1 MFLSSSLFPFEEF
14 PIVLCT
20 VICILFLGSA
30 GKTVSTPPRLVSQN
44 TSISRHTDSC
54 QQWAGVPRQSKQN
67 FPLGFW
73 KSSWEI
79 HASGFMSCDK
89 DVSQLVYLLP
99 LQKSV
104 PGNKSNKEKKKQSWD
119 WKEKERE
126 RECRRKVVDNNETE
140 RKVLVTVFEAPSS
153 SQTWKHPLRTFSV
166 ISAINSFFLFVTLI
180 FMLWAANFFSKIA
193 R

>member
-54 QQWAGVPRQSKQN
+54 QRWAGVPRQSKQN

-104 PGNKSNKEKKKQSWD
+104 PGNKSNKEKKSRAET
-119 WKEKERE
+119 EKKKRE
-126 RECRRKVVDNNETE
+126 RENAGGRLWITMRQREKSWWPCLRL
-140 RKVLVTVFEAPSS
+140 LVRARHENTHSGRFQLYQPS
-153 SQTWKHPLRTFSV
+153 TPFSY
-166 ISAINSFFLFVTLI
+166 LL
-180 FMLWAANFFSKIA
+180 L
-193 R
+193 